1 MKYSV
6 EELRGLGLTE
16 EQIEAIQNTYKREVK
31 DISVE
36 DIPVEVKPFIPR
48 EIPRETN
55 VRDIASS
62 SLTKVTTIEDLKEY
76 AKGQIVQLPPF
87 ADGQPLIVR
96 MKRPSLMILAKSGK
110 IPNKLLKTATEMFNG
125 EKSTD
130 DEDFDA
136 LSKTLELLEIICE
149 ASLVEPRYKDFKS
162 AGIDLSDEQLIAIF
176 NYTQRGI
183 EALNSFH

>member
-1 MKYSV
+1 MKYSI
-6 EELRGLGLTE
+6 EELRELGLTE
-16 EQIEAIQNTYKREVK
+16 GQIKAIQNTYEEEAK
-31 DISVE
+31 DIFA
-36 DIPVEVKPFIPR
+36 EVKPFVSK
-48 EIPRETN
+48 ETSARN
-55 VRDIASS
+55 VASS
-62 SLTKVTTIEDLKEY
+62 SVAKVTTIDDLKEY
-76 AKGQIVQLPPF
+76 AKGQVVQLPSF

-125 EKSTD
+125 EGAAD

-136 LSKTLELLEIICE
+136 LSKTFDLLEIICE
-149 ASLVEPRYKDFKS
+149 ASLVEPKYKDFKS

>member
-1 MKYSV
+1 MKYSI

-16 EQIEAIQNTYKREVK
+16 GQIKAIQNTHEEEAK
-31 DISVE
+31 DIFA
-36 DIPVEVKPFIPR
+36 EVKPFVSK
-48 EIPRETN
+48 ETSARN
-55 VRDIASS
+55 VASS
-62 SLTKVTTIEDLKEY
+62 SVAKVTTIDDLKEY
-76 AKGQIVQLPPF
+76 AKGQVVQLPSF

-125 EKSTD
+125 EGSAD
-130 DEDFDA
+130 NEDLDA
-136 LSKTLELLEIICE
+136 LSKTFELLEIICE
-149 ASLVEPRYKDFKS
+149 ASLVEPKYKDFKS

>member
-1 MKYSV
+1 MKYSI
-6 EELRGLGLTE
+6 EELRELGLTE
-16 EQIEAIQNTYKREVK
+16 GQIKAIQNTYEEEAK
-31 DISVE
+31 DIFA
-36 DIPVEVKPFIPR
+36 EVKPFVSK
-48 EIPRETN
+48 ETSARN
-55 VRDIASS
+55 VASS
-62 SLTKVTTIEDLKEY
+62 SVAKVTTIDDLKEY
-76 AKGQIVQLPPF
+76 AKGQVVQLPSF

-125 EKSTD
+125 EGSAD
-130 DEDFDA
+130 NEDLDA
-136 LSKTLELLEIICE
+136 LSKTFELLEIICE

>member
-16 EQIEAIQNTYKREVK
+16 DQIEAIQNTYKREAK
-31 DISVE
+31 DISTSPLLEKVVP
-36 DIPVEVKPFIPR
+36 I
-48 EIPRETN
+48 ETSA
-55 VRDIASS
+55 RSIASS

-76 AKGQIVQLPPF
+76 SKGQIVQLPPF

>member
-1 MKYSV
+1 MKKYNA
-6 EELRGLGLTE
+6 EELRALGFSE
-16 EQIEAIQNTYKREVK
+16 DQIQAIVGTYKREIK
-31 DISVE
+31 DIPASPLLEKVVPIE
-36 DIPVEVKPFIPR
+36 S
-48 EIPRETN
+48 N

-62 SLTKVTTIEDLKEY
+62 SLMKVTTIDDLKEY
-76 AKGQIVQLPPF
+76 AKGQIVQLPSF
-87 ADGQPLIVR
+87 ADGQPLVVR

-125 EKSTD
+125 ESD
-130 DEDFDA
+130 ADNEDLDA
-136 LSKTLELLEIICE
+136 LSKTFELLEIICE
-149 ASLVEPRYKDFKS
+149 ASLVEPKYKDFKS

>member
-1 MKYSV
+1 MKYSA

-31 DISVE
+31 DLS
-36 DIPVEVKPFIPR
+36 DAEVKPFIPR
-48 EIPRETN
+48 ETS
-55 VRDIASS
+55 VRDIVSS

>member
-31 DISVE
+31 DVPTSPLWA
-36 DIPVEVKPFIPR
+36 IPMESD
-48 EIPRETN
+48 
-55 VRDIASS
+55 VRDLASS
-62 SLTKVTTIEDLKEY
+62 SLMKVTTIEDLKEY
-76 AKGQIVQLPPF
+76 AKGQIVQLPSF

-125 EKSTD
+125 EKSID

>member
-1 MKYSV
+1 MKKYSA
-6 EELRGLGLTE
+6 EELRALGFSE
-16 EQIEAIQNTYKREVK
+16 DQIQAIVGTYKREIK
-31 DISVE
+31 DIPASPLLEKVVPIE
-36 DIPVEVKPFIPR
+36 P
-48 EIPRETN
+48 N
-55 VRDIASS
+55 VRDARDIVSS
-62 SLTKVTTIEDLKEY
+62 SLMKVTTVDDLKEY
-76 AKGQIVQLPPF
+76 AKGQIVQLPSF

-125 EKSTD
+125 EGAAD

-136 LSKTLELLEIICE
+136 LSKTFDLLEIICE
-149 ASLVEPRYKDFKS
+149 ASLVEPKYKDFKS

>member
-1 MKYSV
+1 MKYSIK
-6 EELRGLGLTE
+6 ELRELGLTE
-16 EQIEAIQNTYKREVK
+16 EQIEAIQNTYKEEAK
-31 DISVE
+31 DIFA
-36 DIPVEVKPFIPR
+36 EVKPFVPK
-48 EIPRETN
+48 ETN
-55 VRDIASS
+55 ARDIASS
-62 SLTKVTTIEDLKEY
+62 SLMKVTTIDDLKEY
-76 AKGQIVQLPPF
+76 AKGQIVQLPSF

-125 EKSTD
+125 EGSAD
-130 DEDFDA
+130 NEDLDA
-136 LSKTLELLEIICE
+136 LSKTLDLLEIICE
-149 ASLVEPRYKDFKS
+149 ASLVEPKYKDFKS

>member
-16 EQIEAIQNTYKREVK
+16 EQIEAIQNTYKNEAK
-31 DISVE
+31 DIS
-36 DIPVEVKPFIPR
+36 VEVKPFIPR
-48 EIPRETN
+48 ETSA
-55 VRDIASS
+55 RDLVSS

-76 AKGQIVQLPPF
+76 AKGQIVQLPSF

-130 DEDFDA
+130 EEDFDA
-136 LSKTLELLEIICE
+136 LSKTLDLLEIICE
-149 ASLVEPRYKDFKS
+149 ASLVEPKYKDFKS

>member
-1 MKYSV
+1 MKYSI

-16 EQIEAIQNTYKREVK
+16 EQIEAIQSTYKREVK
-31 DISVE
+31 DV
-36 DIPVEVKPFIPR
+36 PVSPLLEKVVPI
-48 EIPRETN
+48 ETN
-55 VRDIASS
+55 ARSVASS

-87 ADGQPLIVR
+87 ADGQPLVVR

>member
-1 MKYSV
+1 MKYSIK
-6 EELRGLGLTE
+6 ELRELGLTE
-16 EQIEAIQNTYKREVK
+16 GQIEAIQNTYKEEAK
-31 DISVE
+31 DILA
-36 DIPVEVKPFIPR
+36 EVKPFISK
-48 EIPRETN
+48 ETSA
-55 VRDIASS
+55 RDAASS
-62 SLTKVTTIEDLKEY
+62 SIAKVTTIDDLKEY
-76 AKGQIVQLPPF
+76 AKGQIVQLPSF

-125 EKSTD
+125 EGSAD
-130 DEDFDA
+130 NEDLDA
-136 LSKTLELLEIICE
+136 LSKTFELLEIICE
-149 ASLVEPRYKDFKS
+149 ASLVEPKYKDFKS

>member
-1 MKYSV
+1 MKRYNA
-6 EELRGLGLTE
+6 EELRELGFDE
-16 EQIEAIQNTYKREVK
+16 DQIKAIVGTYKREIK
-31 DISVE
+31 DIPASPLLEKVVPIE
-36 DIPVEVKPFIPR
+36 S
-48 EIPRETN
+48 N

-62 SLTKVTTIEDLKEY
+62 SLMKVTTIDDLKEY
-76 AKGQIVQLPPF
+76 AKGQIVQLPSF
-87 ADGQPLIVR
+87 ADGQPLVVR

-125 EKSTD
+125 ESD
-130 DEDFDA
+130 ADNEDLDA

-149 ASLVEPRYKDFKS
+149 ASLVEPKYKDFKS

>member
-16 EQIEAIQNTYKREVK
+16 DQIEAIQNTDKREAK
-31 DISVE
+31 
-36 DIPVEVKPFIPR
+36 
-48 EIPRETN
+48 EIPTSHLWENVIPMETN
-55 VRDIASS
+55 VRDLASS
-62 SLTKVTTIEDLKEY
+62 SLMKVTTIEDLKEY
-76 AKGQIVQLPPF
+76 AKGQIVQLPSF

-125 EKSTD
+125 EKSID

>member
-1 MKYSV
+1 MKKYSA
-6 EELRGLGLTE
+6 EELRALGFSE
-16 EQIEAIQNTYKREVK
+16 DQIQAIVGTYKREIRDVPTSPLLEK
-31 DISVE
+31 VVPIES
-36 DIPVEVKPFIPR
+36 
-48 EIPRETN
+48 N
-55 VRDIASS
+55 ARDIVSS
-62 SLTKVTTIEDLKEY
+62 SLMKVTTVDDLKEY
-76 AKGQIVQLPPF
+76 AKGQIVQLPSF

-130 DEDFDA
+130 EEDFDA
-136 LSKTLELLEIICE
+136 LSKTLDLLEIICE
-149 ASLVEPRYKDFKS
+149 ASLVEPKYKDFKS

>member
-16 EQIEAIQNTYKREVK
+16 EQIEAIQNTYKNEAK
-31 DISVE
+31 DIS
-36 DIPVEVKPFIPR
+36 VEVKPFIPR
-48 EIPRETN
+48 ETSA
-55 VRDIASS
+55 RDLASS

-76 AKGQIVQLPPF
+76 AKGQIVQLPSF

-130 DEDFDA
+130 EEDFDA
-136 LSKTLELLEIICE
+136 LSKTLDLLEIICE
-149 ASLVEPRYKDFKS
+149 ASLVEPKYKDFKS

>member
-1 MKYSV
+1 MKYSI

-16 EQIEAIQNTYKREVK
+16 GQIKAIQNTHEEEAK
-31 DISVE
+31 DIFA
-36 DIPVEVKPFIPR
+36 EVKPFVSK
-48 EIPRETN
+48 ETSARN
-55 VRDIASS
+55 VASS
-62 SLTKVTTIEDLKEY
+62 SVAKVTTIDDLKEY
-76 AKGQIVQLPPF
+76 AKGQVVQLPSF
-87 ADGQPLIVR
+87 ADGQPLVVR

-125 EKSTD
+125 EGSAD
-130 DEDFDA
+130 NEDLDA
-136 LSKTLELLEIICE
+136 LSKTFELLEIICE
-149 ASLVEPRYKDFKS
+149 ASLVEPKYKDFKS

>member
-1 MKYSV
+1 MKYSIK
-6 EELRGLGLTE
+6 ELRELGLTE
-16 EQIEAIQNTYKREVK
+16 GQIEAIQNTYKEESK
-31 DISVE
+31 DIFA
-36 DIPVEVKPFIPR
+36 EVKPFISK
-48 EIPRETN
+48 ETSA
-55 VRDIASS
+55 RDVASS
-62 SLTKVTTIEDLKEY
+62 SVAKVTTIDDLKEY
-76 AKGQIVQLPPF
+76 AKGQIVQLPSF

-125 EKSTD
+125 EGSAD
-130 DEDFDA
+130 NEDLDA
-136 LSKTLELLEIICE
+136 LSKTFELLEIICE
-149 ASLVEPRYKDFKS
+149 ASLVEPKYKDFKS

>member
-1 MKYSV
+1 MKRYNA
-6 EELRGLGLTE
+6 EELRELGFDE
-16 EQIEAIQNTYKREVK
+16 DQIQAIVGTYKREIK
-31 DISVE
+31 DIPASPLLEKVVPIE
-36 DIPVEVKPFIPR
+36 LS
-48 EIPRETN
+48 

-62 SLTKVTTIEDLKEY
+62 SLMKVTTIDDLKEY
-76 AKGQIVQLPPF
+76 AKGQIVQLPSF
-87 ADGQPLIVR
+87 ADGQPLVVR

-125 EKSTD
+125 ESD
-130 DEDFDA
+130 ADNEDLDA
-136 LSKTLELLEIICE
+136 LSKTFELLEIICE
-149 ASLVEPRYKDFKS
+149 ASLVEPKYKDFKS

>member
-1 MKYSV
+1 MKYSA

-16 EQIEAIQNTYKREVK
+16 EQIEAIQNTYKREAK
-31 DISVE
+31 
-36 DIPVEVKPFIPR
+36 
-48 EIPRETN
+48 EIPISPLLEKVIPMETN
-55 VRDIASS
+55 ARDLASS
-62 SLTKVTTIEDLKEY
+62 SLMKVTTIEDLKEY
-76 AKGQIVQLPPF
+76 AKGQIVQLPSF
-87 ADGQPLIVR
+87 ADGQSLIVR

-130 DEDFDA
+130 EEDFDA
-136 LSKTLELLEIICE
+136 LSKTLDLLEIICE
-149 ASLVEPRYKDFKS
+149 ASLVEPKYKDFKS